1 LFNKK
6 TFKITASLVVIC
18 FIVFWF
24 TALNEESND
33 KYPLIIV
40 DGKTA
45 PRLSFLSFHVEI
57 NSDADCMVC
66 HERNKNFILQETNY
80 YSKKIPHV
88 YRENCTACH
97 ILEL

>member
-1 LFNKK
+1 M
-6 TFKITASLVVIC
+6 ITTSFVVIC
-18 FIVFWF
+18 FTAFWS
-24 TALNEESND
+24 TLLIKENKD

-45 PRLSFLSFHVEI
+45 PRLSFLSFHVKT
-57 NSDADCMVC
+57 NSDSDCMGC
-66 HERNKNFILQETNY
+66 HEINKNFILQETKY

-88 YRENCTACH
+88 YRENCTSCH